1 MAHGEGPEA
10 AAYTST
16 SLQLI
21 KSPLAERKKLD
32 AATLVNSRESQFV
45 VEPDVDDGLEF
56 ARLFYDLWFVANL
69 NVFSTVHEINDASS
83 LGSFVGY
90 ILLLWTTW
98 LLTTLYDVRY
108 VTDSVWERVSRAV
121 HLAVM
126 VGFAELGPTFDF
138 FKEAKS
144 VFRAM
149 CLFLM
154 VSRLMLALQYFM
166 IVFQLRKHKEGRKPL
181 MIAGGLHLLFGV
193 IYLTVSFL
201 SVNEKSSVVAVSWY
215 LGAIAEVVIHLSLSS
230 IKALSLSDTH
240 LSERMNLL
248 TLIILGEGAIIIA
261 RNIQTVVKNTF
272 LKNSGDMWSPAL
284 IGVVTCA
291 VALIYFVYQMY
302 FDWMHSGRLAHTRQ
316 MLWVSWHLPF
326 HIALVLLLEGA
337 NQFIAWSQALQSIK
351 SAAQSIVDITHELPN
366 NPTTKEVIQAL
377 NETVTELLESY
388 PPEDEVAAWDDVDR
402 TYKNLLTLPNTFW
415 AVSGQLAN
423 NDPEVT
429 CWLNGT
435 RDLAQMTCWLNG
447 TRDLAQTV
455 FNGIF
460 ASFSLAAPADE
471 PESTDVQSATEAA
484 YLATA
489 DKFGTV
495 FIYAFITAGMVLILM
510 TALHVVCKQRG
521 WSAFNIFR
529 AIFTVGMGLGLSLVS
544 LLTYNQG
551 ALSNFLPTPWPLP
564 TIAICYFAILVLSH
578 IPEPI
583 LLFSRRRAGS
593 YSTLDAERC

>member
-1 MAHGEGPEA
+1 MAHNEGPEVP
-10 AAYTST
+10 AYTST

-21 KSPLAERKKLD
+21 RSPLAERKNID
-32 AATLVNSRESQFV
+32 EATLNNCRESQFLA
-45 VEPDVDDGLEF
+45 EADADDGLEF
-56 ARLFYDLWFVANL
+56 AK
-69 NVFSTVHEINDASS
+69 VHEINDASS

-108 VTDSVWERVSRAV
+108 VTDSVWERLCRAV

-154 VSRLMLALQYFM
+154 VSRFMLALQYFM
-166 IVFQLRKHKEGRKPL
+166 ILFQIRKHREGRRPL
-181 MIAGGLHLLFGV
+181 LTAGGVHLLFAA
-193 IYLTVSFL
+193 ICLAVSFL
-201 SVNEKSSVVAVSWY
+201 SVEETSSVVAVSWY
-215 LGAIAEVVIHLSLSS
+215 TGAITEIVVHLALSS
-230 IKALSLSDTH
+230 IKTLSLSDTH

-272 LKNSGDMWSPAL
+272 LKNSAPAL

-291 VALIYFVYQMY
+291 VALIYIVYQMY
-302 FDWMHSGRLAHTRQ
+302 FDWMHSGRLTHTRQ

-351 SAAQSIVDITHELPN
+351 SAAQSIADITHELPSS
-366 NPTTKEVIQAL
+366 PSTKEVVQAL
-377 NETVTELLESY
+377 NETVTEFLESY
-388 PPEDEVAAWDDVDR
+388 PPEDEVAAWEDVER
-402 TYKNLLTLPNTFW
+402 TYKSLLTLPNSFW
-415 AVSGQLAN
+415 AESGQLAN
-423 NDPEVT
+423 NDPEMV
-429 CWLNGT
+429 
-435 RDLAQMTCWLNG
+435 RWLNG

-460 ASFSLAAPADE
+460 ASFSLVAPADE
-471 PESTDVQSATEAA
+471 PESTDVQSAAEAA
-484 YLATA
+484 YVATA
-489 DKFGTV
+489 HKFGTV
-495 FIYAFITAGMVLILM
+495 
-510 TALHVVCKQRG
+510 
-521 WSAFNIFR
+521 
-529 AIFTVGMGLGLSLVS
+529 VS
-544 LLTYNQG
+544 L
-551 ALSNFLPTPWPLP
+551 PTVP
-564 TIAICYFAILVLSH
+564 S
-578 IPEPI
+578 
-583 LLFSRRRAGS
+583 
-593 YSTLDAERC
+593 

>member
-1 MAHGEGPEA
+1 MFINKAICTGSDSLGLSASSQLCINLVDTMAHGEGPEA

-56 ARLFYDLWFVANL
+56 ARHETSSTLELFYDLWFVANL

-193 IYLTVSFL
+193 
-201 SVNEKSSVVAVSWY
+201 
-215 LGAIAEVVIHLSLSS
+215 LSS

-435 RDLAQMTCWLNG
+435 RDLAQ
-447 TRDLAQTV
+447 TV

-510 TALHVVCKQRG
+510 TALHVVYGERG
-521 WSAFNIFR
+521 VTALWTPNDVELR
-529 AIFTVGMGLGLSLVS
+529 AVREV
-544 LLTYNQG
+544 
-551 ALSNFLPTPWPLP
+551 
-564 TIAICYFAILVLSH
+564 
-578 IPEPI
+578 
-583 LLFSRRRAGS
+583 
-593 YSTLDAERC
+593 

>member
-1 MAHGEGPEA
+1 MAHDERPEA

-21 KSPLAERKKLD
+21 KSPLADRKKLD
-32 AATLVNSRESQFV
+32 AASLVNSRESRFIV
-45 VEPDVDDGLEF
+45 DPDVDDGLEF

-149 CLFLM
+149 WQIDNRSVPYGVTVDARASIFHDCLPTSSSST
-154 VSRLMLALQYFM
+154 VWRLQVLHSTKAHANYM
-166 IVFQLRKHKEGRKPL
+166 PL
-181 MIAGGLHLLFGV
+181 S

-201 SVNEKSSVVAVSWY
+201 SVDETSSVVAVSWY
-215 LGAIAEVVIHLSLSS
+215 LGAIAEVVIHLGLSS

-248 TLIILGEGAIIIA
+248 TLIILGEGAIIVA

-272 LKNSGDMWSPAL
+272 LKNSGNMWCTRSYCPPHYPSAAL
-284 IGVVTCA
+284 IGVITCA

-351 SAAQSIVDITHELPN
+351 SAARSIVDITHELPK
-366 NPTTKEVIQAL
+366 NPTTKEVVLAL

-388 PPEDEVAAWDDVDR
+388 PPEDEAAAWDDVER

-415 AVSGQLAN
+415 EVSGRLAD
-423 NDPEVT
+423 NDPEV
-429 CWLNGT
+429 
-435 RDLAQMTCWLNG
+435 TCWLNG

-460 ASFSLAAPADE
+460 ASLSLAAPAEE
-471 PESTDVQSATEAA
+471 PKSTDVQSATEAA

-489 DKFGTV
+489 HKFGTV
-495 FIYAFITAGMVLILM
+495 
-510 TALHVVCKQRG
+510 HG
-521 WSAFNIFR
+521 WSVFNILQ
-529 AIFTVGMGLGLSLVS
+529 AMFTVGMGLGLALIS
-544 LLTYNQG
+544 LLTFNQG

-564 TIAICYFAILVLSH
+564 TIAICYFVILVLSH
-578 IPEPI
+578 IPEPKT
-583 LLFSRRRAGS
+583 LCSRRRTGT
-593 YSTLDAERC
+593 YSTVDKSDNIELRAVREV

>member
-1 MAHGEGPEA
+1 MARGEDAEV

-16 SLQLI
+16 TLQLI
-21 KSPLAERKKLD
+21 KSPLVERNE
-32 AATLVNSRESQFV
+32 AATLSNSRKPSFTADA
-45 VEPDVDDGLEF
+45 DVDDDLEF
-56 ARLFYDLWFVANL
+56 AKLFYDLWFVANL
-69 NVFSTVHEINDASS
+69 NVFSTVHEINDVSS

-108 VTDSVWERVSRAV
+108 VTDSVWERLCRAV

-154 VSRLMLALQYFM
+154 VSRFMLALQYFTVLLQ
-166 IVFQLRKHKEGRKPL
+166 IRKHRETRVPL
-181 MIAGGLHLLFGV
+181 MIAAGIHLLFAV
-193 IYLTVSFL
+193 IYLAVSFL
-201 SVNEKSSVVAVSWY
+201 SANEASSVVAVSWY
-215 LGAIAEVVIHLSLSS
+215 IGAVAEVAIHLGLSS
-230 IKALSLSDTH
+230 LKALSLSDTH

-272 LKNSGDMWSPAL
+272 LKDSNNMWSAAL

-302 FDWMHSGRLAHTRQ
+302 FDWMHSGKLTHKRQ

-326 HIALVLLLEGA
+326 HVALVLLLEGA

-351 SAAQSIVDITHELPN
+351 SAAQSIVNINHELSSS
-366 NPTTKEVIQAL
+366 PTTKEVVRIL

-388 PPEDEVAAWDDVDR
+388 PPENEVAALDDVEK
-402 TYKNLLTLPNTFW
+402 TYKSLLTLPDSFW
-415 AVSGQLAN
+415 NVSGQLAD
-423 NDPEVT
+423 NDLEMV
-429 CWLNGT
+429 
-435 RDLAQMTCWLNG
+435 RWLNG

-460 ASFSLAAPADE
+460 ASFSLAAPAE
-471 PESTDVQSATEAA
+471 ETESTDVQSATEAA

-489 DKFGTV
+489 NKFGTV
-495 FIYAFITAGMVLILM
+495 FIYAFITAGLVLILM
-510 TALHVVCKQRG
+510 TALHAVCKQHG
-521 WSAFNIFR
+521 WSIFNILR
-529 AIFTVGMGLGLSLVS
+529 ALITVGMGLGLALTS
-544 LLTYNQG
+544 LLTFNES

-564 TIAICYFAILVLSH
+564 TIAICYFVVLVLSH
-578 IPEPI
+578 IPEPKQ
-583 LLFSRRRAGS
+583 LFIKRKVTM
-593 YSTLDAERC
+593 YSTLGKPNDAELGAVQEP

>member
-1 MAHGEGPEA
+1 MARGEDAEV

-16 SLQLI
+16 TLQLI
-21 KSPLAERKKLD
+21 KSPLAERKNLE
-32 AATLVNSRESQFV
+32 AASLSNSRKPSFIADT
-45 VEPDVDDGLEF
+45 DVDDGLEF
-56 ARLFYDLWFVANL
+56 AKYKLFYDLWFVANL
-69 NVFSTVHEINDASS
+69 NVFSTVHEMNDVSS
-83 LGSFVGY
+83 VGSFVGY

-108 VTDSVWERVSRAV
+108 VTESVWERLCRAV

-154 VSRLMLALQYFM
+154 VSRLILTLQYFTVLLQ
-166 IVFQLRKHKEGRKPL
+166 IRKHRETRVPL
-181 MIAGGLHLLFGV
+181 MVATGIHLLFSV
-193 IYLTVSFL
+193 VYLAVSFL
-201 SVNEKSSVVAVSWY
+201 SVHEASSVVAVSWY
-215 LGAIAEVVIHLSLSS
+215 LGAVAEIAIHLGLSS
-230 IKALSLSDTH
+230 LKALSLSDTH

-272 LKNSGDMWSPAL
+272 LKDSNNMWSAAL

-302 FDWMHSGRLAHTRQ
+302 FDWMHSGKLTHRRQ
-316 MLWVSWHLPF
+316 MFWVSCHLPF
-326 HIALVLLLEGA
+326 HVVLVLLLEGA

-351 SAAQSIVDITHELPN
+351 SAAQSIININHELSSS
-366 NPTTKEVIQAL
+366 PTTKEVVQRL

-388 PPEDEVAAWDDVDR
+388 PPENEVVDLDDVEK
-402 TYKNLLTLPNTFW
+402 TYKSLLTLPDSFW
-415 AVSGQLAN
+415 NVSGQLAD
-423 NDPEVT
+423 NDPEMV
-429 CWLNGT
+429 
-435 RDLAQMTCWLNG
+435 RWLNG

-460 ASFSLAAPADE
+460 ASFSLAAPAE
-471 PESTDVQSATEAA
+471 ETESTDVQSATEAA

-489 DKFGTV
+489 NKFGTV
-495 FIYAFITAGMVLILM
+495 FIYAFITAGLVLILM
-510 TALHVVCKQRG
+510 TALHVDIQ
-521 WSAFNIFR
+521 
-529 AIFTVGMGLGLSLVS
+529 
-544 LLTYNQG
+544 
-551 ALSNFLPTPWPLP
+551 
-564 TIAICYFAILVLSH
+564 
-578 IPEPI
+578 E
-583 LLFSRRRAGS
+583 
-593 YSTLDAERC
+593 